1 MYYQWTLF
9 SAYQSIESI
18 ALNMIIEKPNLRV
31 SDYIRLELK
40 KLVMQYGGL
49 DVSLRMSK
57 IAR

>member
-1 MYYQWTLF
+1 
-9 SAYQSIESI
+9 
-18 ALNMIIEKPNLRV
+18 MIIEKPNLRV